1 MSVTAGRGSLSRL
14 AGRPTPLPKG
24 VRGGWLT
31 RRHLEIALGILW
43 LLDGVLQFQP
53 YMFSRAFVDV
63 LGMAQMGNV
72 PHPIALFNHDISVL
86 MSGHVVAF
94 NAVFATTQ
102 VAIGISLLWSRSA
115 PVARIASIVW
125 ALGVWSVGEGFGG
138 IFMPGMSPLEG
149 APGAVILYAVGAR
162 SSSGLDAPK
171 TTR

>member
-1 MSVTAGRGSLSRL
+1 M
-14 AGRPTPLPKG
+14 PLPEE

-31 RRHLEIALGILW
+31 RRHLEIALGLLW
-43 LLDGVLQFQP
+43 LIDGALQFQP
-53 YMFSRAFVDV
+53 YMFSRAFFFDV

-86 MSGHVVAF
+86 LSGHVVAF